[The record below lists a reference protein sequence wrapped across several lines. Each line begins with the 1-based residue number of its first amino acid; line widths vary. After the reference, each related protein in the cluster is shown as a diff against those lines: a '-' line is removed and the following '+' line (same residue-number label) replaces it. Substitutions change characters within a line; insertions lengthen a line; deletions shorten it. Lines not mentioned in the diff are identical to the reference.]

1 MPGTNRPYCAR
12 NNRSNLC
19 QAQNKASVPGTTTGM
34 PVYQVLSTQMYQV
47 HQTGISDKTF
57 IEILL
62 VPALIG
68 VQDEDSCGKS
78 ETGKTPQEQRD
89 EEAYRPPA
97 ESVVLHGNQKRCN
110 QKHLKQRGETK

>member
-1 MPGTNRPYCAR
+1 MD
-12 NNRSNLC
+12 L
-19 QAQNKASVPGTTTGM
+19 
-34 PVYQVLSTQMYQV
+34 V
-47 HQTGISDKTF
+47 HQTGIFDKTF

-78 ETGKTPQEQRD
+78 DTGKTPQEQRD
-89 EEAYRPPA
+89 EEAYRPSA

-110 QKHLKQRGETK
+110 QKHLKQRGETQ